1 MKKQEILDQL
11 QTALK
16 KLNEVQIDIN
26 QAIKNIKQTELLKIE
41 VKENNT
47 NYANMFKYNDNIIF
61 LSELF
66 QYPFE
71 NHKNV
76 TIYLNKKRIEFVTAM
91 QPNQSLE
98 NYLKLNME
106 EQDFSLLLDAIS
118 ISKQA
123 NRVYN
128 PETTNKIKVDLSNKI
143 TPISVPQKELS
154 EIEKYIEENLEGNIL
169 LNQLKKKNRFLIVRN
184 KQEIIS
190 TEEKYQKLQS
200 NYQLFSMF
208 SYAIYDEALLEKLSQ
223 IQEID
228 ALSYVD
234 ESLKNELLPL
244 IEEKGILN
252 KNPQQKELKIKTSLF
267 EGN

>member
-11 QTALK
+11 QIALK

-47 NYANMFKYNDNIIF
+47 NYANMFKYNDNILF

-71 NHKNV
+71 NHQNV

-98 NYLKLNME
+98 EYLKLNME
-106 EQDFSLLLDAIS
+106 EEDFNLLLDAIS

-123 NRVYN
+123 NKIYDSENTSKV
-128 PETTNKIKVDLSNKI
+128 KIKISSTSN
-143 TPISVPQKELS
+143 PISASQKELS

-190 TEEKYQKLQS
+190 SEEKYQKLQS

-208 SYAIYDEALLEKLSQ
+208 SYAIYDESLLEKLSQ

-228 ALSYVD
+228 TLSYVD
-234 ESLKNELLPL
+234 ENLKNELLPL
-244 IEEKGILN
+244 VEEKGILN
-252 KNPQQKELKIKTSLF
+252 QNPKQKILKIKTSLF